1 MVRHR
6 RLHHPIGGGTFLSP
20 VFSCAYHFRRCLHPE
35 ERGVG
40 KPPLPGN
47 PSRMG
52 LMFNGFTRTRIDAR
66 GARVGH
72 RMALDHSARVR
83 TRTSLDVVPSQAAFD
98 KMDKDLSFPVFTGI

>member
-1 MVRHR
+1 
-6 RLHHPIGGGTFLSP
+6 
-20 VFSCAYHFRRCLHPE
+20 
-35 ERGVG
+35 
-40 KPPLPGN
+40 
-47 PSRMG
+47 MG